1 MMMGG
6 GSNAQQR
13 ASIATTI
20 DSSAT
25 GPTQHG
31 GGSGSHEFGYNAS
44 AYSIGIGDHHPRH
57 NNHHHQQQQH
67 RAYRLNRTSSDSEN
81 EGRGGVGARIDGQY
95 EDDDEDQGGD
105 GDVDDDYG
113 QRRYAAA
120 DNIGGGAGADIDSN
134 NDVFARGALSGYHT
148 FRPGPRYGGAFGGGG
163 SGGNWGAVRPT
174 TTSGGGA
181 ASRAVSPIIG
191 GGGSGGIGLAHMDD
205 MSEHSSS
212 QVPMA
217 APMVRSKSRTDLLAG
232 GGSSG
237 GAMGPGPTSSRYG
250 NLSYWKA
257 RRVLFYRN
265 GDPFFPGVEFRFKPF
280 RDIASLEALLD
291 KISPKMDLPRGARYV
306 FSMDGDRKYNLDELE
321 DGASYVLSS
330 FKGFKVSVRIAFC
343 MCLFGV

>member
-1 MMMGG
+1 MGG
-6 GSNAQQR
+6 GANAQQR

-25 GPTQHG
+25 GPIQQHG
-31 GGSGSHEFGYNAS
+31 GGGGYNNNSTAP
-44 AYSIGIGDHHPRH
+44 YSIGIGDHQPR
-57 NNHHHQQQQH
+57 NNHQQQQQQHHQHQHQH
-67 RAYRLNRTSSDSEN
+67 RAYRPNRTSSDSEN
-81 EGRGGVGARIDGQY
+81 EGRGIGGGHYGGHQHHHHD
-95 EDDDEDQGGD
+95 DDDEDGAGD

-113 QRRYAAA
+113 QRQRGSVA
-120 DNIGGGAGADIDSN
+120 ADIDSN
-134 NDVFARGALSGYHT
+134 NGVFVRGALSGFHT
-148 FRPGPRYGGAFGGGG
+148 FRPGPRYGGGT
-163 SGGNWGAVRPT
+163 SS
-174 TTSGGGA
+174 SGGGFWGAGRPA
-181 ASRAVSPIIG
+181 AAAAAPPGATHHSRAVSPT
-191 GGGSGGIGLAHMDD
+191 GGIGGAVGQHMDD

-212 QVPMA
+212 QMPMMMA
-217 APMVRSKSRTDLLAG
+217 AAVPAMVRSKSRTDLLAG
-232 GGSSG
+232 
-237 GAMGPGPTSSRYG
+237 AATGPTSSRYG

-330 FKGFKVSVRIAFC
+330 FKGFKVSLEACV
-343 MCLFGV
+343 MCNVYIGI